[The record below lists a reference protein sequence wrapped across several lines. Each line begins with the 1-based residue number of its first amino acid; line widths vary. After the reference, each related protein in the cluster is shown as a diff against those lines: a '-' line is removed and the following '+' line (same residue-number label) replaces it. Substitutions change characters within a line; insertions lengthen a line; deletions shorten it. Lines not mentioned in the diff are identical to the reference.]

1 MFSGNIL
8 VIIQRSNGDV
18 FLSSS
23 LIVQL
28 QQHLNPDAIDLLVN
42 DDTLAIAKTL
52 PNIRQI
58 YTFSYQKKKQQRWR
72 QEKQIVKKQYVG
84 PVFRYS
90 DSTQGSN
97 QRQFT
102 QQGCELIGDASAD
115 ADVEILNL
123 SLLAL
128 QKSGLETATVK
139 LGHMGYLNE
148 PMILGAIAGVEASLE
163 ATGIPYEKGGIDAAV
178 EFLAAG

>member
-28 QQHLNPDAIDLLVN
+28 QQNLNPAAIDLLVN
-42 DDTLAIAKTL
+42 DDTLEIAKTL

-72 QEKQIVKKQYVG
+72 QEKKIVKKIIFY
-84 PVFRYS
+84 FWS
-90 DSTQGSN
+90 KT
-97 QRQFT
+97 T
-102 QQGCELIGDASAD
+102 
-115 ADVEILNL
+115 
-123 SLLAL
+123 
-128 QKSGLETATVK
+128 
-139 LGHMGYLNE
+139 
-148 PMILGAIAGVEASLE
+148 
-163 ATGIPYEKGGIDAAV
+163 
-178 EFLAAG
+178 

>member
-28 QQHLNPDAIDLLVN
+28 QQNLNPDAIDLLVN

-58 YTFSYQKKKQQRWR
+58 YTFSYQKKKQQRSS
-72 QEKQIVKKQYVG
+72 QEKKIVKKI
-84 PVFRYS
+84 FR
-90 DSTQGSN
+90 N
-97 QRQFT
+97 
-102 QQGCELIGDASAD
+102 
-115 ADVEILNL
+115 
-123 SLLAL
+123 
-128 QKSGLETATVK
+128 
-139 LGHMGYLNE
+139 
-148 PMILGAIAGVEASLE
+148 
-163 ATGIPYEKGGIDAAV
+163 
-178 EFLAAG
+178 

>member
-23 LIVQL
+23 LITQL
-28 QQHLNPDAIDLLVN
+28 QQNLNPDAIDLLVN

-72 QEKQIVKKQYVG
+72 QEKKLSKKY
-84 PVFRYS
+84 
-90 DSTQGSN
+90 
-97 QRQFT
+97 
-102 QQGCELIGDASAD
+102 
-115 ADVEILNL
+115 
-123 SLLAL
+123 
-128 QKSGLETATVK
+128 LEVT
-139 LGHMGYLNE
+139 
-148 PMILGAIAGVEASLE
+148 I
-163 ATGIPYEKGGIDAAV
+163 
-178 EFLAAG
+178 